1 MDFQTSRLPDFQ
13 TSRLPMSRKD
23 QLLTLLKDSPND
35 GFLLFALAKEH
46 EKAGEA
52 AGAREVYER
61 IVRDHPDDPGTYYHL
76 GKLLERLA
84 EPEAAN
90 EVYNTGLKK
99 TKELGETHH
108 YRELMGAKMELG
120 YEED

>member
-1 MDFQTSRLPDFQ
+1 
-13 TSRLPMSRKD
+13 MSRKT
-23 QLLTLLKDSPND
+23 QIEALLQDSPND

-61 IVRDHPDDPGTYYHL
+61 LVNEHPNDPGTYYHL
-76 GKLLERLA
+76 GKLLEQLA
-84 EPEAAN
+84 EPEQAN
-90 EVYNTGLKK
+90 EVYNAGLKK